1 MKKFEFSL
9 DRIRSYKQTLLDRE
23 KNVLAGLIME
33 QNNIY
38 DRQAQLDKDFE
49 QINNEMHEKME
60 TGLDISSIK
69 MYEFRKNGVREEKR
83 VLNDRLDFL
92 DSSIKRQQSR
102 VANLKQEVNGYD
114 KLEEKQKEEYNKA
127 VSKEQEDVIAE
138 FVSQK
143 MTKELSDNGSEE

>member
-69 MYEFRKNGVREEKR
+69 MYQFRKNGVREEKR

-92 DSSIKRQQSR
+92 DNSIKRQQSR